1 MKLISIIFSL
11 FLIINLVFSADPTI
25 VSFRKPV
32 EKVYPG
38 EYCLP
43 SFTVLINYP
52 DPIQFNYQL
61 GLYDKSGGYGSNIP
75 SAVNGTLYLFTL
87 THKVPIGKN
96 QPISLYI
103 QDYSKNP
110 WFTFDFNNYTT
121 YDCDPLPPVTMK
133 SKQNTWIRSSGQYA
147 NLVWFHMVEVSGL
160 DKSAPYDA
168 FTCNVPEPFY
178 CAFQEFLNGPK
189 PINYYFQIAI
199 RKSDV
204 NFTPFN
210 VTITDKQGKVL
221 LNSLFDG
228 LSAPANPP
236 VSIRSLEN
244 YPINGSN
251 VTKNEMVND
260 AMYIM
265 NIINKNA
272 LCGISSP
279 KDYFIGNTL
288 IPVLGTPANA
298 TYIGFSSFIY
308 QNGPIES
315 HVQII
320 DSQGTKRIGIDNLL
334 LINPKSYDNV
344 IENVQNATYVK
355 SSNINKTLI
364 NIKADVSFNPKT
376 AHTSSFLSSQRETV
390 LAYPYGFSNGTV
402 KYHSV
407 SFSKTLPEYSTSSNS
422 YMTLYS
428 PSDIGNG
435 NSSFIEIATNST
447 IDSKIPQL
455 LKVETVF
462 LSYEKVLV
470 RIFAKDVD
478 SGISYLYSTNLHKI
492 SSADLVYGDNFNGV
506 YETVET
512 LATMYGN
519 ERPTVSIYDNAGNN
533 IQYSSLQPTFDTS
546 FNMIP
551 EYPVYTM
558 IKNQANLDP
567 YTFTGFEFKYND
579 VDVSNGPFNNT
590 LCMNF
595 AGSNKTMTPRFL
607 QLPLALNPEKASLD
621 NATPGSWDEVKG
633 MFCMDFQIP
642 ARIFT
647 GEYTYAVLIPP
658 FVYDSYYFA
667 ISVGSKAQLRVNS
680 GFADQMPPI
689 ITEFSSYP
697 SNVVSVTQ
705 DTVIGWNIRIEDSPN
720 GLASGEFNITSDF
733 DLEPYRIK
741 ITPANAVSG
750 DSFSS
755 TYQLR
760 IPIKANTCRSQSFRI
775 SSASITD
782 TMGHTSVLPSSGNV
796 NPLYKFLESPHLI
809 LNVTCPQAIVDNTP
823 PSLISFSTV
832 GSIEVGAYKDFR
844 NVTFTFK
851 TSDSGSGISSR
862 HNPTI
867 YLSSGEFDQISKIST
882 LVSNVNGIATYN
894 CTIQLPYGYGSY
906 YGILVSIYGIVDNKL
921 NINGYSS
928 VDLQELGFQNTI
940 KVLYSDVPVLD
951 YTSSIKST
959 ESSLTIYGHKFGID
973 KSKVTLQVDYMNGQG
988 WKNTTIS
995 FFSGIILMTDNITPT
1010 STPFYVRVIVDGKV
1024 SNQLLVVPIVVGDS
1038 PCSYEVIQSIVA
1050 TWIDSEKYPYL
1061 QASITIK
1068 NTGTRPI
1075 KAFSFIIEKIAY
1087 GQIWGVDANG
1097 NNRYTLPSYNLIIN
1111 PRDQYSFGYIIQGT
1125 TVADL
1130 KQVTYTCL

>member
-11 FLIINLVFSADPTI
+11 FLIINLVFSTDPTI

-32 EKVYPG
+32 EKVYPS

-43 SFTVLINYP
+43 SFTILINYP
-52 DPIQFNYQL
+52 DPIQYNYQL
-61 GLYDKSGGYGSNIP
+61 GLYDRSGGYGGSMP

-96 QPISLYI
+96 QPVSLYI
-103 QDYSKNP
+103 QDTSKNP

-133 SKQNTWIRSSGQYA
+133 SKQNTWIKTSGQYS
-147 NLVWFHMVEVSGL
+147 NLIWYHMVEVSGL

-168 FTCNVPEPFY
+168 FTCNVPKPFI
-178 CAFQEFLNGPK
+178 CMFQEFLNGPK
-189 PINYYFQIAI
+189 PINFYFQVGIYTT
-199 RKSDV
+199 DV
-204 NFTPFN
+204 NFAPFN
-210 VTITDKQGKVL
+210 VTVTDKLGKVL

-244 YPINGSN
+244 YPINGST

-279 KDYFIGNTL
+279 KDFLISNIL

-298 TYIGFSSFIY
+298 SYIGFSSFNY
-308 QNGPIES
+308 QNSPIKS

-320 DSQGTKRIGIDNLL
+320 DSQGTKRIGIDNVLFV
-334 LINPKSYDNV
+334 NPKSYDNV

-364 NIKADVSFNPKT
+364 NIKADVSFNPKAT
-376 AHTSSFLSSQRETV
+376 LTSSFSTSLYQTV
-390 LAYPYGFSNGTV
+390 LAYPYGYSNGTV

-407 SFSKTLPEYSTSSNS
+407 SLSSASPEYSTSSNS
-422 YMTLYS
+422 YIILGS
-428 PSDIGNG
+428 PSEIGSG
-435 NSSFIEIATNST
+435 NSSLITVNPNST
-447 IDSKIPQL
+447 IETKIPQL

-462 LSYEKVLV
+462 LSYEKVLTRV
-470 RIFAKDVD
+470 FAKDVD
-478 SGISYLYSTNLHKI
+478 SGISFLYLSNLNKV

-506 YETVET
+506 YESVET
-512 LATMYGN
+512 FTTMYGN

-533 IQYSSLQPTFDTS
+533 IQYNNMQPTFDTS

-551 EYPVYTM
+551 EYPAYTM

-607 QLPLALNPEKASLD
+607 QFSLALNPEKASLD

-697 SNVVSVTQ
+697 SNAVNVTQ
-705 DTVIGWNIRIEDSPN
+705 DTVVGWNIRIEDSPN

-750 DSFSS
+750 DIFSS

-796 NPLYKFLESPHLI
+796 NPLYKFLESPHLV
-809 LNVTCPQAIVDNTP
+809 LNITCPQAIIDNTP

-832 GSIEVGAYKDFR
+832 SSIEVGAYKDFR

-862 HNPTI
+862 HNPKI

-882 LVSNVNGIATYN
+882 LVSNVNGVATYT
-894 CTIQLPYGYGSY
+894 CTIELPYGYGSY
-906 YGILVSIYGIVDNKL
+906 NGILVSIYGIVDNKL

-928 VDLQELGFQNTI
+928 VDLQQLGFQNTI

-973 KSKVTLQVDYMNGQG
+973 RSKVTLQVDYMKGQG

-1010 STPFYVRVIVDGKV
+1010 STPFYVRVIVDGKI
-1024 SNQLLVVPIVVGDS
+1024 SNQLLVVPIIVGDS